1 MLSVEKCKELL
12 RDGNVA
18 DEEVAEIRDVLY
30 QLARVLVSQSVT
42 SGAEA
47 MKPGQSTDNSKT
59 DQ

>member
-12 RDGNVA
+12 RDGNVS

-30 QLARVLVSQSVT
+30 QLARVFVSQSVT
-42 SGAEA
+42 SGTA
-47 MKPGQSTDNSKT
+47 MKPDQATENSKT